1 MKSTMQFTKM
11 HRHLLALAVIAFA
24 GLTLAACD
32 SVPTEG
38 DYPREKLPGEA
49 DTGGNFNDSDKRGSL
64 FGADGVAGLFG
75 GGGSD
80 NQGGGGGGIGVN
92 AYLWRAS
99 LDTLTFMPLA
109 SADPFGGVIITDW
122 YSPPETPAER
132 FKMNVY
138 ILGGQLRS
146 DGVRV
151 AVFRQTRDRTGS
163 WLDSR
168 VDQSTNSQLENQ
180 ILIHARELRSRT
192 LSQTQ

>member
-1 MKSTMQFTKM
+1 MKRQMQTGM
-11 HRHLLALAVIAFA
+11 MYRHLTVLAAIAVAS
-24 GLTLAACD
+24 LTMAACD
-32 SVPTEG
+32 SIQSEG
-38 DYPREKLPGEA
+38 DYPREKLPGEI
-49 DTGGNFNDSDKRGSL
+49 DTGGNYSDSDQRGSL
-64 FGADGVAGLFG
+64 FGANGISGLFG
-75 GGGSD
+75 GGTAEGS
-80 NQGGGGGGIGVN
+80 GGGGGIGVN

-99 LDTLTFMPLA
+99 LDTLTFMPLS

-168 VDQSTNSQLENQ
+168 VDQNTNSQLENQ
-180 ILIHARELRSRT
+180 ILAHARELRSRT

>member
-1 MKSTMQFTKM
+1 MKRQMQTRMM
-11 HRHLLALAVIAFA
+11 HRHFLAVAAIAFA
-24 GLTLAACD
+24 GLAMTACD

-38 DYPREKLPGEA
+38 DYPREKLPGEI
-49 DTGGNFNDSDKRGSL
+49 DTGGNYNDSDQRGSL
-64 FGADGVAGLFG
+64 FGANGIAGLFG
-75 GGGSD
+75 SGS
-80 NQGGGGGGIGVN
+80 GEGSGGGGGIGVN

-99 LDTLTFMPLA
+99 LDTLTFMPLS

-122 YSPPETPAER
+122 YSPPDTPAER

-168 VDQSTNSQLENQ
+168 VDQTTNSQLENQ
-180 ILIHARELRSRT
+180 ILSHARELRSRT

>member
-1 MKSTMQFTKM
+1 MLKTFTYIG
-11 HRHLLALAVIAFA
+11 L
-24 GLTLAACD
+24 GLTLMAGLAACEN
-32 SVPTEG
+32 VPVEG
-38 DYPREKLPGEA
+38 DYPRDRAPGEI
-49 DTGGNFNDSDKRGSL
+49 DTGGNYSDSDRSSSV
-64 FGADGVAGLFG
+64 FGAGGITGLFDG
-75 GGGSD
+75 DSKKGD
-80 NQGGGGGGIGVN
+80 GGGGGIGVN

-99 LDTLTFMPLA
+99 LDTLTFMPLS

-122 YSPPETPAER
+122 YSPPDAPAER

-151 AVFRQTRDRTGS
+151 AVFRQTRDRSGG

-168 VDQSTNSQLENQ
+168 VEPATNTQLENQ
-180 ILIHARELRSRT
+180 ILAHARELRSRT

>member
-1 MKSTMQFTKM
+1 MKRQMQTGMMYRHFTV
-11 HRHLLALAVIAFA
+11 LAAIAFA
-24 GLTLAACD
+24 SLTMAACD
-32 SVPTEG
+32 SVQTES
-38 DYPREKLPGEA
+38 DYPREKLPGEVDA
-49 DTGGNFNDSDKRGSL
+49 GGNYNDSDKGGTV
-64 FGADGVAGLFG
+64 FGANGIAGIFG
-75 GGGSD
+75 GNNAEGS
-80 NQGGGGGGIGVN
+80 GGGGGIGVN

-99 LDTLTFMPLA
+99 LDTLTFMPLS

-168 VDQSTNSQLENQ
+168 VDQNTNSQLENQ
-180 ILIHARELRSRT
+180 ILAHARELRSRT

>member
-1 MKSTMQFTKM
+1 MQTGM
-11 HRHLLALAVIAFA
+11 MYRHLTVLAAIAVAS
-24 GLTLAACD
+24 LTMAACD
-32 SVPTEG
+32 SIQSEG
-38 DYPREKLPGEA
+38 DYPREKLPGEI
-49 DTGGNFNDSDKRGSL
+49 DTGGNYSDSDQRGSL
-64 FGADGVAGLFG
+64 FGANGISGLFG
-75 GGGSD
+75 GGTAEGS
-80 NQGGGGGGIGVN
+80 GGGGGIGVN

-99 LDTLTFMPLA
+99 LDTLTFMPLS

-168 VDQSTNSQLENQ
+168 VDQNTNSQLENQ
-180 ILIHARELRSRT
+180 ILAHARELRSRT